1 MRFILVIALMLGG
14 WWWWSAP
21 PDDPAAPFGTL
32 KEGVTSTAD
41 AMRDADPISFG
52 QQLYDPH
59 AAVESMID
67 RSTFVP
73 AEEIPTTLKQAII
86 ATEDK
91 RFYTHGAIDL
101 IGVARALV
109 ANYQAGETLQ
119 GGSTIS
125 QQTVKNLFLSHDRTW
140 MRKTQEMLLSS
151 RLERVYSKEEIL
163 ELYLNTIYYGAGA
176 YGLQAAALTYFH
188 CDARDLT
195 PAQCTVLAGL
205 PQAPSA
211 YNPLAHFKN
220 AKARQRQVL
229 DAMTE
234 QGMLS
239 PAEAKLLYAA
249 DLHLADATSEE

>member
-73 AEEIPTTLKQAII
+73 AAEIPATLKQAII

-109 ANYQAGETLQ
+109 TNYQ
-119 GGSTIS
+119 
-125 QQTVKNLFLSHDRTW
+125 
-140 MRKTQEMLLSS
+140 M
-151 RLERVYSKEEIL
+151 ER
-163 ELYLNTIYYGAGA
+163 
-176 YGLQAAALTYFH
+176 
-188 CDARDLT
+188 
-195 PAQCTVLAGL
+195 
-205 PQAPSA
+205 
-211 YNPLAHFKN
+211 
-220 AKARQRQVL
+220 
-229 DAMTE
+229 
-234 QGMLS
+234 
-239 PAEAKLLYAA
+239 
-249 DLHLADATSEE
+249 